1 MMQLAR
7 DSAIASVHS
16 QKHLKR
22 IDAMSMQEVKKIKL
36 QKLEENIQKR

>member
-1 MMQLAR
+1 LAR

-22 IDAMSMQEVKKIKL
+22 LEALSMQEIKKQKM
-36 QKLEENIQKR
+36 QKLEENIQKRFN